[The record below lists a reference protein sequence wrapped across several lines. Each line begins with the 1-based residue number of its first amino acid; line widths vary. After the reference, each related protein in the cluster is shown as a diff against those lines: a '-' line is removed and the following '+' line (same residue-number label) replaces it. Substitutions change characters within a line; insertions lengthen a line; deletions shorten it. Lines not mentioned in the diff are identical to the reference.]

1 MGNRTVEAATVKY
14 LPSDQVRDTLG
25 RQLAWVRDTSGILI
39 ITDAGI
45 PDGAL
50 VPPNLLT
57 EAGLAPVREQGVR
70 EARPRWGATRADATD
85 EGPQGL
91 THHKALMA
99 VLVDQSTLAALTRG
113 MPVLAFKELELT
125 GIALA
130 DGEPI
135 APGEYAAHDGKTLRI
150 YAPPQEETTVDNT
163 TLNDPETPEV
173 VIFEALRETATRAA
187 AAYMRAA
194 ETATTPEAKEDAK
207 QQMKRVWRIKS
218 NHDLG
223 RSEMIDLIQ
232 QLQGEIDQL
241 RET

>member
-1 MGNRTVEAATVKY
+1 MDTRTQY

-25 RQLAWVRDTSGILI
+25 RRMAWVHDTGGILV
-39 ITDAGI
+39 ITDSGN

-50 VPPNLLT
+50 VPPGLLA
-57 EAGLAPVREQGVR
+57 EAGLAPVRGQGVR
-70 EARPRWGATRADATD
+70 EARAHWGATRTRAAV

-91 THHKALMA
+91 THHKNLLA
-99 VLVDQSTLAALTRG
+99 VLVDQTTAAALIRRL
-113 MPVLAFKELELT
+113 PVLAFTELDLT

-150 YAPPQEETTVDNT
+150 RAPQQEETTVDNT

-173 VIFEALRETATRAA
+173 VIFETLRGTANRAA

-194 ETATTPEAKEDAK
+194 EAATTPEAKEDAK
-207 QQMKRVWRIKS
+207 QQMKRTWRIKS
-218 NHDLG
+218 NYDLSRG
-223 RSEMIDLIQ
+223 EMIALIQ

-241 RET
+241 REA